1 MAIATQSSIGIGA
14 AAGTPGIANRSTP
27 STVEP
32 REDEPSSPRAEE
44 VRVSLSDSARVPESS
59 RTSGLTPIEAPA
71 RAGTAQEAPRSGV
84 GAGEAENGRDQA
96 ARSFAVQNF
105 RGFGE
110 GTLTERAGD
119 QGRTAFEFNSNPRE
133 DGSQLSIRGE
143 GDAFAPETTLEVQVR
158 RPSTAVAQY
167 RQFE

>member
-1 MAIATQSSIGIGA
+1 MAIATQNSIGIGVA
-14 AAGTPGIANRSTP
+14 GGTPAIANRNTANAI
-27 STVEP
+27 ER
-32 REDEPSSPRAEE
+32 REDDAQRPRVDDE
-44 VRVSLSDSARVPESS
+44 RVTLSQGTRVPESS
-59 RTSGLTPIEAPA
+59 RTSGITPIDAPA
-71 RAGTAQEAPRSGV
+71 RAETAQEAPRP
-84 GAGEAENGRDQA
+84 GAGLGEVENGRDQA

-110 GTLTERAGD
+110 GTLTERTGD

-143 GDAFAPETTLEVQVR
+143 GDAFSPETTLEVQVR